1 MVMLSAN
8 SVLVAGSVAGE
19 QAMANQSIKVVRPF
33 WFGGK
38 QHFAGAVIEV
48 PAVAAA
54 ELVAMGKAVKHD
66 LQPTKPAPKPEPKV
80 EPAKIETPKEAK

>member
-19 QAMANQSIKVVRPF
+19 PPMANQQIKVVRPF

-38 QHFAGAVIEV
+38 QRQAGTVFDV
-48 PAVAAA
+48 PAGAAA
-54 ELVAMGKAVKHD
+54 ELVAMGKAVKHE
-66 LQPTKPAPKPEPKV
+66 PPPKPAPRV
-80 EPAKIETPKEAK
+80 EPPKDEK